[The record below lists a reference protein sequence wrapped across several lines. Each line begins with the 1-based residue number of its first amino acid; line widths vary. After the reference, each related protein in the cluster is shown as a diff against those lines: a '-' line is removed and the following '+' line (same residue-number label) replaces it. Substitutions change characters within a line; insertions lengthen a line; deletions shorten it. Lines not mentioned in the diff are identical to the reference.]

1 VKVQQVRRLRRAKS
15 EKEKVTDTEFFIKGE
30 MSRSCGRCHGG
41 IRELKL
47 ALNLHK
53 SGCNES

>member
-1 VKVQQVRRLRRAKS
+1 VRRLRRAKS
-15 EKEKVTDTEFFIKGE
+15 EKEKVTDTGFFKWE
-30 MSRSCGRCHGG
+30 MSRTCGG

-47 ALNLHK
+47 KFALNLNK